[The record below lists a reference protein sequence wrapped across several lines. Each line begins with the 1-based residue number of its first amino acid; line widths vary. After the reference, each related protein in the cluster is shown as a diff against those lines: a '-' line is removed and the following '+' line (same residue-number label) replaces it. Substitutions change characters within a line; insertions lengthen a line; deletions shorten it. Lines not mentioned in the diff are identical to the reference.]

1 MLDPVRS
8 VLDEVLMDQL
18 DTIHAQGPLR
28 KKMRS
33 EREIAEMPLGCNCE
47 RDARGGRRADYVLLV
62 ARVAVSGLVY
72 WARLCVVARARV
84 P

>member
-33 EREIAEMPLGCNCE
+33 EREIAEMPLGAIANAMRE
-47 RDARGGRRADYVLLV
+47 EDG
-62 ARVAVSGLVY
+62 
-72 WARLCVVARARV
+72 V
-84 P
+84 PITSY